1 MAWHGMARH
10 KLSTSILWSIC
21 RDEFLKNNYFLLLNQ
36 RHIHEI
42 YINIYIYIKFK
53 KKTEKDKNINSKNYL
68 NSSTLMIVIKMYL
81 LAILTFNWC
90 K

>member
-36 RHIHEI
+36 RHIHEKI
-42 YINIYIYIKFK
+42 LIIKK
-53 KKTEKDKNINSKNYL
+53 KKTEKDKNINSKKLFNLFNINDSYKDEFISNL
-68 NSSTLMIVIKMYL
+68 NVQLV
-81 LAILTFNWC
+81 
-90 K
+90 

>member
-42 YINIYIYIKFK
+42 YINIYIKFK
-53 KKTEKDKNINSKNYL
+53 KKKTVKDKNINSKNYL